1 MTVFLGLANIPLSE
15 AYDFIGAP
23 TLRRIEEPVKEE
35 PVVEESIP
43 EEPSVEE
50 ETAVQEEVP
59 TVQEEEPVVEEVV
72 PQEPVK
78 EPVKEQPEPV
88 EETSVLPEP
97 EIPVP
102 EVKSN
107 YTEIDYS
114 VLSKGTA
121 MDNLPKSDSGNY
133 VILYR
138 LENCPYC
145 DKMISAFKDNI
156 GDYHLVVVKCPGTVN
171 DVFYRRSITYFP
183 SFIVITDKVVRYYGY
198 GYRTLE
204 EFKRLL

>member
-1 MTVFLGLANIPLSE
+1 MTAFLGLGNIPLSE

-23 TLRRIEEPVKEE
+23 ASRRVGEPVKEE
-35 PVVEESIP
+35 PAVEGSIP

-50 ETAVQEEVP
+50 EPAA
-59 TVQEEEPVVEEVV
+59 QEEEPVVEEVV
-72 PQEPVK
+72 PQELVK

-88 EETSVLPEP
+88 EEMSVLPEP

-114 VLSKGTA
+114 VLANGTA
-121 MDNLPKSDSGNY
+121 MDNLPESDSGNY

-138 LENCPYC
+138 LDNCPYC

-183 SFIVITDKVVRYYGY
+183 SFIVITGKVVRYYGY